1 MTDAG
6 RTAVMLISFGGP
18 EKPEDIRPFLDVVLK
33 GRPVP
38 PERLDLVVQHYM
50 DIGGKSPLNEL
61 TRQQAAALQNELASR
76 GKPVQVVVG
85 MRNWHP
91 FLKDAIRKLTERG
104 VTRIIGVILASH
116 RGEASIDRYIA
127 SVDEA
132 RKELEA
138 ETGSSVAE
146 CSYVPAWYDQPLF
159 IDALAD
165 RVKTG
170 LAELPDDQRAGA
182 KWLFTAH
189 SVPKNMPG
197 ADMYVSDL
205 NRTAE
210 LIVERFNHH
219 PWRLVWQSRSGGP
232 RDPWFEPDIC
242 DALREEAAAGVKAFL
257 VVPIGFVCDHVE
269 VLYDLDHQAAE
280 VAGALHRTFSRAP
293 TVGVHPS
300 FIRLLADLVTV
311 GYPT

>member
-1 MTDAG
+1 MTDAA

-18 EKPEDIRPFLDVVLK
+18 ERPEDIRPFLEIVLK

-38 PERLDLVVQHYM
+38 QDRLDAVVQHYM

-76 GKPVQVVVG
+76 GASMQVVVG

-91 FLKDAIRKLTERG
+91 FLKDAIRKLMERG
-104 VTRIIGVILASH
+104 VTKIIGVILASH

-127 SVDEA
+127 SIEEA
-132 RKELEA
+132 RTALA
-138 ETGSSVAE
+138 SETGSAVPGFTF
-146 CSYVPAWYDQPLF
+146 VPAWYDQPLF

-165 RVKTG
+165 RVKAG
-170 LAELPDDQRAGA
+170 LAELPDDQRRDA

-189 SVPKNMPG
+189 SVPKSMPG
-197 ADMYVSDL
+197 ADTYVSDL

-210 LIVERFNHH
+210 LVGERFNHH

-280 VAGALHRTFSRAP
+280 VAGALHRTFARAP
-293 TVGVHPS
+293 TVGLHPS
-300 FIRLLADLVTV
+300 FIRLLADLVLAQ
-311 GYPT
+311 G

>member
-1 MTDAG
+1 MTDAA

-18 EKPEDIRPFLDVVLK
+18 EKPDDIRPFLDIVLK

-38 PERLDLVVQHYM
+38 QDRLDAVVQHYL
-50 DIGGKSPLNEL
+50 DIGGRSPLNDL
-61 TRQQAAALQNELASR
+61 TRSQAAALQNELASR
-76 GKPVQVVVG
+76 GQHMQVVVG

-91 FLKDAIRKLTERG
+91 FIKDAIRKLMERG

-132 RKELEA
+132 RKELAA
-138 ETGSSVAE
+138 ETGGTVPE
-146 CSYVPAWYDQPLF
+146 LSYVPAWYDQPLF

-170 LAELPDDQRAGA
+170 LAELPDEQRSGA

-189 SVPKNMPG
+189 SVPKSMPG
-197 ADMYVSDL
+197 ADLYVSDL
-205 NRTAE
+205 TKTCE
-210 LIVERFNHH
+210 LVSARFRNH
-219 PWRLVWQSRSGGP
+219 PWRQVWQSRSGGP

-242 DALREEAAAGVKAFL
+242 DALREEAAAGAKAFL
-257 VVPIGFVCDHVE
+257 VIPIGFVCDHVE

-293 TVGVHPS
+293 TVGTHPS
-300 FIRLLADLVTV
+300 FIRLLADLVLAQ
-311 GYPT
+311 G